1 MSLVDS
7 TVQVRRANVYLRI
20 PQDEVSRYV
29 AKGYDVVDNKGN
41 VLKASVPNDL
51 GTLQKA
57 FVDKANEIK
66 ELKAKISQLKEELSE
81 VKKQQSQPA
90 KKTSKKSE

>member
-7 TVQVRRANVYLRI
+7 TVQVRRANVYLRV
-20 PQDEVSRYV
+20 PQDEVSRYI
-29 AKGYDVVDNKGN
+29 AKGYDVVDDKGN

-57 FVDKANEIK
+57 FLDKNAEIK
-66 ELKAKISQLKEELSE
+66 SLKAEIGALKEELSE
-81 VKKQQSQPA
+81 LKKQAQPA
-90 KKTSKKSE
+90 KKTSNKKSE